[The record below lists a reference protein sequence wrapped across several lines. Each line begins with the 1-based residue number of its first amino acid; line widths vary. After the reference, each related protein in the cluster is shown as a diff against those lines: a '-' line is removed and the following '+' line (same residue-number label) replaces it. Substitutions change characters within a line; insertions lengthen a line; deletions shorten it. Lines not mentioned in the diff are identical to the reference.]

1 MFFWTALAIDV
12 IGLIMTISFIVV
24 SFSLEKGDDYLLK
37 TPFFGSSLM
46 ALITIATLVTTILLF
61 IRFNKKRLLKN

>member
-1 MFFWTALAIDV
+1 
-12 IGLIMTISFIVV
+12 MTISFIVV

-61 IRFNKKRLLKN
+61 IRFNKKRLLKD